1 LKKKGNKNMLIAV
14 IAIVVVVALIAVV
27 VLGGFLNGNEKYG
40 LEKIKAQ
47 GQIVMWCEATFLPF
61 ESYDPLNNTF
71 YGFDIDLANRITEN
85 VSAALN
91 MTITLKIE
99 DKVFANIPAALK
111 NNQADISLSGWTITP
126 ERNKTVLFSEP
137 YYQAEAG
144 YGIMTTNTSNNIAN
158 VDDLVSKMADGTT
171 KLVVNTGT
179 TSELWVTEKLVN
191 TGKIRADQ
199 VRSLPTIAN
208 CVQDVKSGYSIAF
221 IIDKPTVDTY
231 VDESNGELK
240 NAGTIAAVEPY
251 GACMNPKSTD
261 LKAIVDDVITKMYAN
276 GEMAALRA
284 KWGL

>member
-158 VDDLVSKMADGTT
+158 VDDRSARWP
-171 KLVVNTGT
+171 TGRP
-179 TSELWVTEKLVN
+179 S
-191 TGKIRADQ
+191 
-199 VRSLPTIAN
+199 
-208 CVQDVKSGYSIAF
+208 
-221 IIDKPTVDTY
+221 
-231 VDESNGELK
+231 
-240 NAGTIAAVEPY
+240 
-251 GACMNPKSTD
+251 
-261 LKAIVDDVITKMYAN
+261 
-276 GEMAALRA
+276 
-284 KWGL
+284 